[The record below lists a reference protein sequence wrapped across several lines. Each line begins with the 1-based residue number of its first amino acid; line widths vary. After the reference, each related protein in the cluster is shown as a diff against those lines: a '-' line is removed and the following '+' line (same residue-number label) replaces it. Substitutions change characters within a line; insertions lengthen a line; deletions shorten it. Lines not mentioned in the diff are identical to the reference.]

1 MLYSYTVLC
10 GNIPQQAAAAEQQQR
25 REEGIISPPLFFIR
39 YNSYS
44 FEVVMST

>member
-25 REEGIISPPLFFIR
+25 REEDKELFPLLYFSSDTIATILNR
-39 YNSYS
+39 I
-44 FEVVMST
+44 